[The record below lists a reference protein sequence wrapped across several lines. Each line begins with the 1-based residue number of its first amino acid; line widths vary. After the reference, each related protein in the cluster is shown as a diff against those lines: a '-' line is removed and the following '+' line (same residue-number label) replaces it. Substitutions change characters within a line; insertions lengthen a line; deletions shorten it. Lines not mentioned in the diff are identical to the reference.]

1 MNSNSLANEQKQKQT
16 NKYMKI
22 KFQNSIDCKI
32 EIFVL
37 YNEHQNCLEKSL
49 GTLLLKFKIV
59 FFGKYNSK
67 S

>member
-22 KFQNSIDCKI
+22 KFQNSIVRLK
-32 EIFVL
+32 FL
-37 YNEHQNCLEKSL
+37 YYVTNIGNCLEKSL
-49 GTLLLKFKIV
+49 GALLLKFKIV
-59 FFGKYNSK
+59 FFGKYHSK

>member
-37 YNEHQNCLEKSL
+37 CNEHWK
-49 GTLLLKFKIV
+49 LLAKIPGSV
-59 FFGKYNSK
+59 ASEI
-67 S
+67 